1 MSIYE
6 NNNTRYD
13 DTNNSDRSY
22 LPYTELNDIIT
33 NLIDFNDSVIF
44 LNGDIDENT
53 LVDVIIKIRALLN
66 YRNTESYTGDPNDP
80 INLIINSNGGDV
92 YELLGLIDYINS
104 LQVKVNT
111 ICRGKAASSAAI
123 LLACGTGSR
132 TASKHSTIMLHDS
145 SADFGGKVP
154 DIASGID
161 YIRKLESDINLL
173 LETKTK
179 KDASWWKANT
189 RTDLYLTAYQALEL
203 GLIDSII

>member
-6 NNNTRYD
+6 NPVPRYEEPNNP
-13 DTNNSDRSY
+13 DRSY
-22 LPYTELNDIIT
+22 LPYTELTDVIT
-33 NLIDFNDSVIF
+33 NLVDFNDSVIF
-44 LNGDIDENT
+44 LNGDINENT
-53 LVDVIIKIRALLN
+53 LIDTIIKIRAILN
-66 YRNTESYTGDPNDP
+66 YRNTDAYSGEPTDP

-104 LQVKVNT
+104 IQVKINT

-123 LLACGTGSR
+123 LLACGTGTR

-161 YIRKLESDINLL
+161 YIRKLELDINLL
-173 LETKTK
+173 LEAKTN
-179 KDASWWKANT
+179 KDANWWKTNT
-189 RTDLYLTAYQALEL
+189 RTDLYLTAAQALEL